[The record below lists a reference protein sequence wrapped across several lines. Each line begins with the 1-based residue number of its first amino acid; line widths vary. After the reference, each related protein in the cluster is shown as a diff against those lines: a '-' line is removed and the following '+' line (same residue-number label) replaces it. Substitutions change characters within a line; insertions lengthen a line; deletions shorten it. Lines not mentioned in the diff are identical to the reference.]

1 MVVKLFHIFNTVK
14 HGLHESLHVLER
26 VEQLRVLLLKLLV
39 HELLLFELVLE
50 GGVLQTGLGSLVPC
64 QVLFVR

>member
-14 HGLHESLHVLER
+14 QGLHESLHVLER

-39 HELLLFELVLE
+39 HELLLFEFVLMAGVLE
-50 GGVLQTGLGSLVPC
+50 TGLGALVSC
-64 QVLFVR
+64 QVFVR

>member
-1 MVVKLFHIFNTVK
+1 
-14 HGLHESLHVLER
+14 
-26 VEQLRVLLLKLLV
+26 LLV